1 MRVKKA
7 AYVHG
12 LITTYNKQRYVQQ
25 LSRENQKQEVI
36 CCLGVD
42 GSSK

>member
-1 MRVKKA
+1 MRIKKT

-25 LSRENQKQEVI
+25 LSWVNQKHEVI
-36 CCLGVD
+36 YCLGVD
-42 GSSK
+42 GSNK